1 MKKSETAL
9 IGRLLSWT
17 AVLAT
22 LLVTPWASYDP
33 INVPKLAILVAGG
46 FAALGVLLANRADIS
61 KNDYRLFFILASGFF
76 IHLTAVLIFSGTNV
90 YQEFFGA
97 SGRSTGYLA
106 YVALLLLYVCAG
118 LSANIEVLKKFFW
131 SLHIAGML
139 SVAYGLLQAL
149 GLDPANWSNPYSPVI
164 GFLGNPNFQS
174 SFIGFTGIAIF
185 SNSLSSKMKIYVRI
199 FNYLF
204 LFLCVLVIKETDSQQ
219 GFLVLLGG
227 IAIVLLMWLRQST
240 IKFLTIPYMAIAILG
255 TLLVL
260 AGSLNKGP
268 LAFLIYKQSVTY
280 RGDYWRAGWKMT
292 VEHPIF
298 GIGLDSYGDWYRRTR
313 SLEATL
319 RRGPEI
325 VSNAAHNVLLDL
337 SSTGGLPLVAIY
349 LLMMLLSLR
358 AGIKFLA
365 RTQNFDPI
373 FTGLFAVWVAY
384 QAQSIIS
391 LNQLGLAIWGWII
404 SGLLVGYEINSRAK
418 SDALPPKNSRRNKSK
433 VDLKSQRIRASSVLG
448 ISLGMTVGLILG
460 MQPLIASVK
469 YKSAIESGNSKAYM
483 DSANL
488 FPKDFIRIVQV
499 VQNLENYGFSN
510 EAIEIARPASRI
522 FPDSFEIW
530 NVYSQLSK
538 ASPEELALAL
548 RQMRRLDPNNPNL
561 K

>member
-1 MKKSETAL
+1 
-9 IGRLLSWT
+9 
-17 AVLAT
+17 
-22 LLVTPWASYDP
+22 
-33 INVPKLAILVAGG
+33 
-46 FAALGVLLANRADIS
+46 
-61 KNDYRLFFILASGFF
+61 
-76 IHLTAVLIFSGTNV
+76 
-90 YQEFFGA
+90 
-97 SGRSTGYLA
+97 
-106 YVALLLLYVCAG
+106 
-118 LSANIEVLKKFFW
+118 
-131 SLHIAGML
+131 
-139 SVAYGLLQAL
+139 
-149 GLDPANWSNPYSPVI
+149 
-164 GFLGNPNFQS
+164 
-174 SFIGFTGIAIF
+174 
-185 SNSLSSKMKIYVRI
+185 
-199 FNYLF
+199 
-204 LFLCVLVIKETDSQQ
+204 VLVIKETDSQQ

-298 GIGLDSYGDWYRRTR
+298 GIGLDSYGDWYRRAR

>member
-1 MKKSETAL
+1 
-9 IGRLLSWT
+9 
-17 AVLAT
+17 
-22 LLVTPWASYDP
+22 
-33 INVPKLAILVAGG
+33 
-46 FAALGVLLANRADIS
+46 
-61 KNDYRLFFILASGFF
+61 
-76 IHLTAVLIFSGTNV
+76 
-90 YQEFFGA
+90 
-97 SGRSTGYLA
+97 
-106 YVALLLLYVCAG
+106 
-118 LSANIEVLKKFFW
+118 
-131 SLHIAGML
+131 
-139 SVAYGLLQAL
+139 L

-384 QAQSIIS
+384 QAQSVIS